1 MAVKDETSNSD
12 FILVPNSGVQFVTLK
27 LNIERLNSFSRKFIE
42 RCGPLAQTGEGEQ
55 QQQAQWQLLKGWNS
69 EDPQGEPEHE
79 PAGDDVDYD
88 INKLRALEPFLEKW
102 VPVPYLRVNK
112 AATSRSGQT
121 YDDGPTN
128 WVRVRVVE
136 APEDAEHA
144 DATHLATFAFDTM
157 IDDYR
162 PAAEL
167 ENADGSAQPYVP
179 YTEPRAAD
187 IETPR
192 RFAFVSDMD
201 TAVRFLAD
209 YRKDPATAEIHDYQR
224 WVASWL
230 EDLFTNFL
238 RAKQRRQTLR
248 EDDFQG
254 RKLEHVAR
262 WITFLELLT
271 TAAAPSEARFVDTL
285 SDQPRFKPV
294 DVDLILDVGNSRTC
308 GILIEDLPNQD
319 DLGIEGCQ
327 TLEIRNIGQPHL
339 VYREPF
345 ESHVEFAQAS
355 FGPENLSRDSGRTRA
370 FFWPSLVRVG
380 PEAHQLRNRNGSM
393 DDLCGMSSPKR
404 YLWDVAEM
412 NQAWRFPSSDYID
425 GTPPSVGLKIR
436 KHVNSSG
443 DILSVVTSKNH
454 RKIFESLYPDR
465 NRAAIEKQSREFRYS
480 RSAMYSFMLAEVIWQ
495 AFVMINNPAGRRSRS
510 QSEVPRQLRNI
521 ILTLPTAVPTREQRI
536 MKMRAEAA
544 VSLIWDLL
552 DWSANPPRG
561 VVKPN
566 VRVAWDEASC
576 VQLVWLYGEIAVKFG
591 GNIDGFFKLTG
602 KPRQLFDTDK
612 PPQPDAPPAPSLR
625 IASLDIGGG
634 TTDLMI
640 TTYFHEENRAIVP
653 VQTFRESFRIA
664 GDDIARSVI
673 ERIIVPAF
681 INHLSAL
688 GVQGPRELL
697 KYCFNNHA
705 NITKQETNQRR
716 LFVQRVFLP
725 VAYELMAQFE
735 QMPPHDYG
743 SARSLSLG
751 ELLPGIDETA
761 RDATG
766 FIEDQIPN
774 RDELNL
780 LLSDIRIPFSFESLR
795 QAVQEPLEAVMDN
808 LCEATG
814 HFDCDIVILSGRPSK
829 LPAVREMVYNRLS
842 VPTSRIVAMH
852 EYRPGNWY
860 PFRSHDRVRLGDPKT
875 SAVVGG
881 TLCALSEGRLRN
893 FLLFT
898 NRLQMRSTAKYI
910 GRLESN
916 NKLLNKNI
924 VFSPDDLNDSAQGEV
939 IKNVSY
945 FTKEFYGY
953 KQLPLERWVASPLYL
968 LNENKSSNSYATP
981 ITISLKRAELVDEEN
996 PNELLDAESR
1006 KEELLIEEAIDREG
1020 TPARRSLSLVFRT
1033 VDDNSDSYWLD
1044 SGIISI

>member
-1 MAVKDETSNSD
+1 MAVKDEVPNSD

-27 LNIERLNSFSRKFIE
+27 LNIERLGSFSRKFIE
-42 RCGPLAQTGEGEQ
+42 RCKILENAGDADTQA
-55 QQQAQWQLLKGWNS
+55 AQWQLLKGWNS
-69 EDPQGEPEHE
+69 VDPKGEPENE

-88 INKLRALEPFLEKW
+88 ISKQKALEPFLEKW
-102 VPVPYLRVNK
+102 VPVPYLRVDK
-112 AATSRSGQT
+112 AATSRTAQT

-128 WVRVRVVE
+128 WVRVRVVP
-136 APEDAEHA
+136 APADEEHVE
-144 DATHLATFAFDTM
+144 ATHLATFAFDTM

-162 PAAEL
+162 PAAEF
-167 ENADGSAQPYVP
+167 ENPDSSDQPYVP

-201 TAVRFLAD
+201 TVVRFLAD
-209 YRKDPATAEIHDYQR
+209 YRPDPTTGELHDYQR
-224 WVASWL
+224 WVVTWL
-230 EDLFTNFL
+230 EDLFTDFL
-238 RAKQRRQTLR
+238 RAKQQRQTLR
-248 EDDFQG
+248 ETDFQG

-262 WITFLELLT
+262 WITFLDLLSST
-271 TAAAPSEARFVDTL
+271 VAPSEARFVDTL
-285 SDQPRFKPV
+285 SNQPRFKPV

-319 DLGIEGCQ
+319 DLGIDGCQ
-327 TLEIRNIGQPHL
+327 TLEIRNVEQPHL

-370 FFWPSLVRVG
+370 FTWPSLVRVG
-380 PEAHQLRNRNGSM
+380 PEARQLRNRNGSM

-404 YLWDVAEM
+404 YLWDVSEM

-425 GTPPSVGLKIR
+425 GTPPPIGLKIR
-436 KHVNSSG
+436 KHVNSAG
-443 DILSVVTSKNH
+443 DILSVVTSKSH
-454 RKIFESLYPDR
+454 RTIFESLYPGR
-465 NRAAIEKQSREFRYS
+465 NRSAIEKQSREFRYS
-480 RSAMYSFMLAEVIWQ
+480 RSAMYTFMLAEVIWQ
-495 AFVMINNPAGRRSRS
+495 AFVMINNPLGRQKRG

-521 ILTLPTAVPTREQRI
+521 FLTLPTAVPTREQRI

-552 DWSANPPRG
+552 DWSANPPSG
-561 VVKPN
+561 VVKPT

-576 VQLVWLYGEIAVKFG
+576 VQLVWLYGEIAIKFG

-602 KPRQLFDTDK
+602 KPRKPFDTDR
-612 PPQPDAPPAPSLR
+612 PPSPDTATAPALR

-634 TTDLMI
+634 TSDLMI

-664 GDDIARSVI
+664 GDDVARSVI
-673 ERIIVPAF
+673 ERIVVPAF
-681 INHLSAL
+681 VNHLTSL
-688 GVQGPRELL
+688 GVTGARELL

-725 VAYELMAQFE
+725 TAYELMAE
-735 QMPPHDYG
+735 HERMTPHDYG
-743 SARSLSLG
+743 SVRNLNLG
-751 ELLPGIDETA
+751 ELIPEIDEA
-761 RDATG
+761 GAEVIG

-774 RDELNL
+774 RRDLDL
-780 LLSDIRIPFSFESLR
+780 RLSDISIPFSFEGLR
-795 QAVQEPLEAVMDN
+795 HAIQEPLEAVMDN
-808 LCEATG
+808 LCEAIG
-814 HFDCDIVILSGRPSK
+814 HFDCDVVILSGRPSK
-829 LPAVREMVYNRLS
+829 LPAIREMVYNRLP
-842 VPTSRIVAMH
+842 VPVSRIVSLH
-852 EYRPGNWY
+852 EYSPGDWY
-860 PFRSHDRVRLGDPKT
+860 PFRSQDRRRLGDPKT

-898 NRLQMRSTAKYI
+898 HKLQMRSTAKYI

-916 NKLLNKNI
+916 NKLLNENI
-924 VFSPDDLNDSAQGEV
+924 VFSPEDLENEAAGEI
-939 IKNVSY
+939 IKQVSY

-968 LNENKSSNSYATP
+968 LNEIKGSRSFVTP
-981 ITISLKRAELVDEEN
+981 ITISLKRAELIDEEN
-996 PNELLDAESR
+996 PNELLDSESR

-1020 TPARRSLSLVFRT
+1020 TPAHRSLSLMFRT

>member
-1 MAVKDETSNSD
+1 MAVKDEASNSE

-27 LNIERLNSFSRKFIE
+27 LNIDRLNAFSRKFIE
-42 RCGPLAQTGEGEQ
+42 RRGAVAEPGEDGQ
-55 QQQAQWQLLKGWNS
+55 QQVQWQLLKGWNS

-79 PAGDDVDYD
+79 PDGEDVDYD
-88 INKLRALEPFLEKW
+88 INKLKALEPFLQKW
-102 VPVPYLRVNK
+102 VPVPYLRVDK

-128 WVRVRVVE
+128 WVRVRVTE
-136 APEDAEHA
+136 APEDADHA
-144 DATHLATFAFDTM
+144 DATHLVTFAFDTM
-157 IDDYR
+157 VDDAA
-162 PAAEL
+162 PAAD
-167 ENADGSAQPYVP
+167 ADTTEASGQPYVP

-192 RFAFVSDMD
+192 RFAFVSEMD
-201 TAVRFLAD
+201 TVVRFLAD
-209 YRKDPATAEIHDYQR
+209 YRSDPVTGEIRDYQR
-224 WVASWL
+224 WVVTWL
-230 EDLFTNFL
+230 EDLFTSFL
-238 RAKQRRQTLR
+238 RANKRRQTLR
-248 EDDFQG
+248 DDDFQG

-262 WITFLELLT
+262 WITFLELLDV
-271 TAAAPSEARFVDTL
+271 AAAPSEARFVDTL
-285 SDQPRFKPV
+285 SNQPRFKPV

-327 TLEIRNIGQPHL
+327 TLEIRDVEQPHL

-380 PEAHQLRNRNGSM
+380 PEARQLRNRNGSM

-425 GTPPSVGLKIR
+425 GTPPPVGLKIR
-436 KHVNSSG
+436 KHVNAAG
-443 DILSVVTSKNH
+443 DILSVVTSKSH

-465 NRAAIEKQSREFRYS
+465 NRAAIERQSREYKYS
-480 RSAMYSFMLAEVIWQ
+480 RSAMYTFMLAEVIWQ
-495 AFVMINNPAGRRSRS
+495 AFVMINNPVGRQSRS

-561 VVKPN
+561 VVKPG
-566 VRVAWDEASC
+566 VKVAWDEASC
-576 VQLVWLYGEIAVKFG
+576 VQLVWLYGEIAAKFG
-591 GNIDGFFKLTG
+591 DIDGFFKLVG
-602 KPRQLFDTDK
+602 KPRQPFQSDT
-612 PPQPDAPPAPSLR
+612 PPDAGAAAAPSLR
-625 IASLDIGGG
+625 IASLDVGGG

-640 TTYFHEENRAIVP
+640 TTYFHEDNRAINP

-664 GDDIARSVI
+664 GDDVARSVI

-681 INHLSAL
+681 ISHLTTL
-688 GVQGPRELL
+688 GVPGARELL

-725 VAYELMAQFE
+725 AAHELMARYE
-735 QMPPHDYG
+735 QMTPYDYG
-743 SARSLSLG
+743 NVRSLALA
-751 ELLPGIDETA
+751 ELIPSIEETG
-761 RDATG
+761 RDVTG
-766 FIEDQIPN
+766 FIEDQLPN
-774 RDELNL
+774 RAEVDLRLGE
-780 LLSDIRIPFSFESLR
+780 IRIPFSFESLR
-795 QAVQEPLEAVMDN
+795 HAIQEPLEAVMDN
-808 LCEATG
+808 LCEAVG
-814 HFDCDIVILSGRPSK
+814 HFDCDIVILSGRPSR

-842 VPTSRIVAMH
+842 VPVNRIVALH
-852 EYRPGNWY
+852 DYRPGNWY
-860 PFRSHDRVRLGDPKT
+860 PFRSQDRVRLGDPKT
-875 SAVVGG
+875 AAVVGG
-881 TLCALSEGRLRN
+881 TLCALSVEGRLRN
-893 FLLFT
+893 FLLFG
-898 NRLQMRSTAKYI
+898 NKLQMRSTAKYI

-916 NKLLNKNI
+916 NKLLNDNI
-924 VFSPDDLNDSAQGEV
+924 VFSPDDFEDGPAGEI
-939 IKNVSY
+939 IKEVLY
-945 FTKEFYGY
+945 YTKEFYGY

-968 LNENKSSNSYATP
+968 LNENKGSNTFETP
-981 ITISLKRAELVDEEN
+981 IRISLKRAELVDEEN

-1006 KEELLIEEAIDREG
+1006 KEELLIEEAVDREG
-1020 TPARRSLSLVFRT
+1020 TPAHRSLNLVFRT
-1033 VDDNSDSYWLD
+1033 VDDSSDSYWLD